1 MFEVLKTRANQNSVY
16 LGAPEAEGETSTS
29 SRVSILDVYE
39 DYHDLIPQLSSEKF
53 IVIGRKGCGKSAF
66 AQYVAMRSKVEPNLF
81 CTFVSNG
88 RSKLED
94 VVQIG
99 ATNGYNIDKG
109 SLFTWIIYTNILK
122 QFSEIPSISDNSA
135 FDPLRKFLAKNSGFI
150 DIGSFEIKELVEKH
164 GFEVAT
170 EHFKRM
176 ISGALRKSFESKSE
190 RAPFYKLLPD
200 LEACIVKFLSAPDV
214 ISQGN
219 KFAIF
224 FDDLDIDFSISNQQS
239 IDSLVALV
247 RACRHINLEVFG
259 KNHIEAKAIIL
270 LRDDIEAYLM
280 TRYADTAK
288 IFSSYSAEI
297 HWYQAE
303 TASTSR
309 SSYSNIRKFLNKRII
324 QALKKAQIPVDVAN
338 PWQSL
343 VHYDHGNDEAAW
355 SYVLN
360 QTMYRPRDLLLFFK
374 PLETG
379 AYKIPLSSSDIT
391 SLAQTYS
398 DELAAEI
405 KNELS
410 SFFSTSQII
419 NIFSA
424 LHKINSLS
432 TCSYTAAKDI
442 IEEFVGNEDADSV
455 LEALFDRSI
464 IGTSES
470 TSEAAKGWVTFKYRD
485 FVNTPKPA
493 HLDKSLNIVVQYS
506 IRNHVNRRH

>member
-1 MFEVLKTRANQNSVY
+1 MFDVLRTKASKEGVY
-16 LGAPEAEGETSTS
+16 LGAPEAEGETSAA
-29 SRVSILDVYE
+29 SRVSIIDVYE

-66 AQYVAMRSKVEPNLF
+66 AQYVAMQSKNQPNLF
-81 CTFVSNG
+81 CSFVSNG

-99 ATNGYNIDKG
+99 TDNGHSIDKEN
-109 SLFTWIIYTNILK
+109 LFTWIIYTNILK
-122 QFSEIPSISDNSA
+122 QFSEIPSICENVA
-135 FDPLRKFLAKNSGFI
+135 FEPLRKFLNKNSGFI
-150 DIGSFEIKELVEKH
+150 DIGSFEIKELVQKH

-176 ISGALRKSFESKSE
+176 LSGSLSKTFESKSE
-190 RAPFYKLLPD
+190 RAPFYKLLPG

-214 ISQGN
+214 VAQSN

-224 FDDLDIDFSISNQQS
+224 FDDLDIDFSISNQRS
-239 IDSLVALV
+239 VDSLVALV
-247 RACRHINLEVFG
+247 RACKHINLEVFG
-259 KNHIEAKAIIL
+259 KNNIHAKAIIL
-270 LRDDIEAYLM
+270 LRDDIEAYLT

-297 HWYQAE
+297 HWYQRE
-303 TASTSR
+303 TASASK
-309 SSYSNIRKFLNKRII
+309 SSSSNLRKFLNKRIVY
-324 QALKKAQIPVDVAN
+324 ALKKANISVDSAN

-343 VHYDHGNDEAAW
+343 VHYDHGNEDGW

-379 AYKIPLSSSDIT
+379 QYKIPLSSYDIT

-398 DELAAEI
+398 DELASEI

-410 SFFSTSQII
+410 SFFSSSEIECL
-419 NIFSA
+419 FSA
-424 LHKINSLS
+424 LREINRTQSCSYETAKELIEEYLS
-432 TCSYTAAKDI
+432 T
-442 IEEFVGNEDADSV
+442 EDADSV
-455 LEALFDRSI
+455 LETLFDRSI
-464 IGTSES
+464 IGTLEPGG
-470 TSEAAKGWVTFKYRD
+470 EASKAWVTFKYRD

-493 HLDKSLNIVVQYS
+493 HLDKSLEIVVQYS
-506 IRNHVNRRH
+506 IRNYVHRRY